1 MDLNAERSVG
11 LMTSMVILTKRGLGL
26 IVRKGS

>member
-11 LMTSMVILTKRGLGL
+11 LMTSMVILTKHGLRL